1 MELVYSMRRKPLKCE
16 PPQFDG
22 TSDPEVV
29 RPICTISTANIIAF
43 TSLTELS
50 DSDGDTWG
58 GHVYVC
64 DLNTPWNSH
73 KVTSTVHPV
82 SALEWDCEG
91 KQLLVATTVG
101 DVSVFGQKDHLLNE
115 WTCLY
120 SASFPG
126 EKIIKGIF
134 FHNGRRVVAHDKK
147 LDAPINEKFQMLQ
160 QTPTLKGFGG
170 VGGAGACVV
179 TGTGLVGAL
188 APGDERALA
197 AGDALRTRDRV
208 AAAAMAHKNG
218 TILVAASSSRGGRRV
233 VRAGAVSARRAA
245 AAAPRRA
252 PVALALAPLPAL
264 SLPPD
269 ARDPVSISWCLR
281 DDTDSLLIAGS
292 TVSMWKLTVRSYPV
306 HKLLSKGPLQGS
318 TTPGDVSKPASDCF
332 NSLSWQ
338 PMGAWSIDSGDFG
351 TCIAS
356 SKLPLNA
363 PLAVLTTPRAIHL
376 LGESHHYLCSRPIV
390 TGSEVSPPASTPPK
404 KTKYGPGVL
413 PSGSRCARAWSA
425 DVSWS
430 SSVAVALDSHAQLHV
445 YRIQPDMPSQHQI
458 AHLVTLLEYAMV
470 SGFDYL
476 DVLLTLK
483 PNVLEA
489 LYERIT
495 ESFQRQPQPF
505 QQYYYHTWLRLR
517 IVLCSMIPTAQSSA
531 SNLTS
536 LLMCASAAAAC
547 ACALRPDERPDPAL
561 APPPAAH
568 PAPPAHPAHP
578 AAPAAPA
585 ALLALLDDSADHDK
599 NLVALEAKA
608 EAFGEAAAG
617 ALQPLQ
623 ALRRPLQRALHTALT
638 LLATLAALHNSA
650 QHGYELYSEASA
662 VQLIRKLVVVCRAA
676 GGCATPELSR
686 PLARLAAH
694 ALKPDLL
701 EECLTICAQNTAR
714 VWDSLSR
721 CGLIAPHSKP
731 IPLYFEYGVEPESL
745 RFTPE
750 PPPYAVSDLSPSF
763 DMDAIRY
770 MYLGGGNAC
779 AKWRECA
786 RCGARALPAA
796 HCARHPLQRAY
807 DGRFVASCRCGGKW
821 TLISNV

>member
-22 TSDPEVV
+22 TTDPEVV

-91 KQLLVATTVG
+91 KQLLVATTIG

-115 WTCLY
+115 WTSLY

-126 EKIIKGIF
+126 EKIIKAIF
-134 FHNGRRVVAHDKK
+134 FHNGRRIIAHDKK
-147 LDAPINEKFQMLQ
+147 PDALISEKFQMQQ

-170 VGGAGACVV
+170 VAGEGACVL
-179 TGTGLVGAL
+179 TCTGLVGAL
-188 APGDERALA
+188 AAGDERALA
-197 AGDALRTRDRV
+197 ASDALRTRDHV
-208 AAAAMAHKNG
+208 PAAAMAHKNG
-218 TILVAASSSRGGRRV
+218 TILVAACSSRGGKRV
-233 VRAGAVSARRAA
+233 VRAAVVTARRAA

-264 SLPPD
+264 YLPPD
-269 ARDPVSISWCLR
+269 VREPVSISWCLR
-281 DDTDSLLIAGS
+281 DDIDSLLIAGS

-318 TTPGDVSKPASDCF
+318 TTPGDVSKPPSDCF

-338 PMGAWSIDSGDFG
+338 PTGAWAIDSGEFG

-356 SKLPLNA
+356 SKLQLNA
-363 PLAVLTTPRAIHL
+363 PLAVMTTPRAIHL

-430 SSVAVALDSHAQLHV
+430 ASAAVVCDSHSQLHV
-445 YRIQPDMPSQHQI
+445 YRIQPDMPAQHQI

-470 SGFDYL
+470 SGYDYL

-489 LYERIT
+489 LYERMT

-505 QQYYYHTWLRLR
+505 QQFYYHTWLKLR

-536 LLMCASAAAAC
+536 LYMCASAAAAC
-547 ACALRPDERPDPAL
+547 AGALRPDDKPE
-561 APPPAAH
+561 
-568 PAPPAHPAHP
+568 PAP
-578 AAPAAPA
+578 PA
-585 ALLALLDDSADHDK
+585 ALLALLDDSVDHDK

-638 LLATLAALHNSA
+638 LLAALAALHNTA
-650 QHGYELYSEASA
+650 HHGYELYSEASA
-662 VQLIRKLVVVCRAA
+662 VQLLRKLVVVCRAA
-676 GGCATPELSR
+676 GGCSAPELSR

-714 VWDSLSR
+714 VWDSLAR

-731 IPLYFEYGVEPESL
+731 IPFYFEYGVEPESL

-770 MYLGGGNAC
+770 MYLGGGNMC
-779 AKWRECA
+779 AKWRACS

-796 HCARHPLQRAY
+796 QCARHPLQRAY
-807 DGRFVASCRCGGKW
+807 DGRFAGSCRCGGKW